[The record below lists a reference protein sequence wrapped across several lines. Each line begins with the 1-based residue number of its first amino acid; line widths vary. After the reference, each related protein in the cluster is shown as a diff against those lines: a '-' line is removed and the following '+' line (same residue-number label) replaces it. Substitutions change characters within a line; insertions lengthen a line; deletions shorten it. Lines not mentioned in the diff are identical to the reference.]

1 MEKKGLRKNLEHR
14 QLRCLVDKGMDDGKV
29 VKRESGVC
37 KDWKQRQHGD
47 PMWGMERGLRIALQ
61 AMQEKKTLISR

>member
-1 MEKKGLRKNLEHR
+1 MEKKGLSKNLEHR
-14 QLRCLVDKGMDDGKV
+14 QLKCLVDEGMDDGKV

-47 PMWGMERGLRIALQ
+47 PMWGNGR
-61 AMQEKKTLISR
+61 K